1 MPPPPVRRR
10 LCSCRSPVVIAVPP
24 SSSTPSIT
32 QIAHTHTTGST
43 STTTATT
50 GAVVRGEP
58 MIETVI
64 VETIGA
70 ATGAVVIFVP
80 LPSLLPSLGAGG
92 GTTIRGRGAHM

>member
-1 MPPPPVRRR
+1 
-10 LCSCRSPVVIAVPP
+10 
-24 SSSTPSIT
+24 
-32 QIAHTHTTGST
+32 
-43 STTTATT
+43 
-50 GAVVRGEP
+50 